1 MAARPVTLTDL
12 IARDVQSRLLA
23 ALHNHP
29 ICLVSASVFGEDFV
43 QHVVGDAT
51 TGQDVRYLVPDCVSL
66 YRGVLIPTCHGLEL
80 VLPPNSDERM
90 ASVFRAQVD
99 CLRRVSCK
107 REQASVRDLIVQTVH
122 PWVLPCDPTVSGS
135 QDRILVEVPETATV
149 CRSTPQGV
157 FTSPRLNTG
166 SDVSSGSS
174 STLSSGGDLS
184 QPAVLF
190 AVGDLVAVQ
199 CRLFCRD
206 FPCTTPS
213 GHRVFARVYALRAT
227 RVELVV

>member
-90 ASVFRAQVD
+90 AS
-99 CLRRVSCK
+99 
-107 REQASVRDLIVQTVH
+107 ASVRDLIVQTVH